1 MHASVVSIQTKP
13 PLCGFFHFKDIMQ
26 DESISAAAAKAA
38 PPAIVT
44 SASIFLGFTLNDW
57 VAIATLIYVGL
68 QTFFLLKDR
77 LRKRKEKRRQQ

>member
-1 MHASVVSIQTKP
+1 
-13 PLCGFFHFKDIMQ
+13 MQ

-38 PPAIVT
+38 PPALVT
-44 SASIFLGFTLNDW
+44 GAAVIFGLTLNDW
-57 VAIATLIYVGL
+57 VAIATLVYVGL